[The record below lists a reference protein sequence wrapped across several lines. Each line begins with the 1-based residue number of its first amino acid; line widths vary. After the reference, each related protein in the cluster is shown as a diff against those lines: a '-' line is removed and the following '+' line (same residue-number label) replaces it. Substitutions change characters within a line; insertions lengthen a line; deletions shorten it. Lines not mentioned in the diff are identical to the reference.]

1 MKNNKTTRFFGEIKR
16 LPNGKFKVVW
26 VDQYKKI
33 NQFRTKWTPI
43 DARDFARELNKG
55 ELIIN

>member
-1 MKNNKTTRFFGEIKR
+1 MKNNKTERFFGEIKK

-55 ELIIN
+55 ELVIN